1 MFKIRFLLVSILL
14 LTQISSAKAQSV
26 EATVLSV
33 GDGDTIKVKGNRKN
47 ITVRLACIDAPER
60 QQNPWGL
67 QSSTRLK
74 QLLPVGSKVSLKP
87 IETDRYGRLVAEVYL
102 GNRSINTN
110 LVQEGRAVVYPQ
122 YLSGCSPKLQQSLMK
137 AEASAKQRRLG
148 FWNQS
153 SPVMPWEFRR
163 GKRSAAKPQ
172 TQQECDPS
180 YPDFCIPPN
189 SPDLDCADMPRR
201 RFKVLPPDP
210 HGVDRD
216 GDGIGCE

>member
-122 YLSGCSPKLQQSLMK
+122 YLSGCSPKQKQSLMK

-148 FWNQS
+148 F
-153 SPVMPWEFRR
+153 
-163 GKRSAAKPQ
+163 
-172 TQQECDPS
+172 
-180 YPDFCIPPN
+180 
-189 SPDLDCADMPRR
+189 
-201 RFKVLPPDP
+201 
-210 HGVDRD
+210 
-216 GDGIGCE
+216 